1 MIRLAF
7 QLRIHRSKGVVSLG
21 DIWKIP
27 AQLGIKVLSLPN
39 SHPLWPSD
47 HNWVTKSAQKSRVH
61 VLKGSFPIYL
71 GSKLQ
76 NISTT
81 YHIQPQKTTT
91 GPASDLL
98 LRRRCF
104 NLLFAGF
111 RWSSFFWLKEVSLSH
126 SIGLAVASIHTNHD
140 RDKTKTG
147 RGPLEG
153 KVTVFVLG
161 CVEGHHSHPM
171 VCVHAIGRLEFE
183 SKNLVRQGAT
193 LHPPVT
199 KPVLPDP
206 AFLPI
211 FGLRPLLISV

>member
-1 MIRLAF
+1 MIRWAF

-111 RWSSFFWLKEVSLSH
+111 RWSSFFWLKDPRRYVSH

-140 RDKTKTG
+140 RDKTKTREVLWKG
-147 RGPLEG
+147 RSQYLSS
-153 KVTVFVLG
+153 K

-171 VCVHAIGRLEFE
+171 VCAC
-183 SKNLVRQGAT
+183 
-193 LHPPVT
+193 
-199 KPVLPDP
+199 
-206 AFLPI
+206 
-211 FGLRPLLISV
+211 